1 MGEGQTQTMKK
12 QQKVNGKQNISRL
25 TPHVS
30 RFMFYTLSTLLLIYT
45 VPSANAQTIGVGSKR
60 FTESYVLGEIAKKLL
75 EDAGYR
81 VEHKQGMGGTIIVW
95 DALKSGDIA
104 MYPDYTG
111 TIQETIL
118 KSATPMTPDQMRSAL
133 AEHGIGMAGEL
144 GFNNTYALAM
154 RRIDAETRN
163 IRKISDL
170 RDQPDLNV
178 GLTHEFLDRKDGWE
192 PLSRHYGLQIKP
204 RGLEHA
210 LAYVALNNAEIDLM
224 DAYSTDAKLAE
235 YDLTVLEDDL
245 QFFPKYHAVFL
256 YRLDTDHAAID
267 AIRGMEGKIDEGLM
281 TRLNAEAERTN
292 DFTAAVSLYFSEVEH
307 RAVEVSSESFV
318 SKLARWTGRHLMLV
332 GISMAI
338 AILVS
343 IPLGIRASRPGI
355 LSQIIIGVPG
365 VMQTVPSLAL
375 LALLVPVPMLGIS
388 PTTAIVALFLYSL
401 LPIVRNTATGLQN
414 IPTSLKESATALG
427 LEPSAQLTKVY
438 LPMASRTI
446 LAGIKTS
453 AIINVGTATLA
464 ALIGA
469 GGLGEPIISGL
480 ALNDAEVILQGAIP
494 AALLAILVQVCFDAL
509 DRLLIPR
516 GLRLEEASQHAAA
529 SE

>member
-1 MGEGQTQTMKK
+1 MKWGVKKMKK
-12 QQKVNGKQNISRL
+12 QQESTGKRL
-25 TPHVS
+25 TFHVS
-30 RFMFYTLSTLLLIYT
+30 RITFYALSVLLLICAL
-45 VPSANAQTIGVGSKR
+45 PSADAQKISVGSKR

-95 DALKSGDIA
+95 DALKNGDIA

-118 KSATPMTPDQMRSAL
+118 KSASPMTAGEMRSAL

-154 RRIDAETRN
+154 RRTDADSRK

-170 RDQPDLNV
+170 RNHLDIKV
-178 GLTHEFLDRKDGWE
+178 GFTHEFLDRKDGWE
-192 PLSRHYGLQIKP
+192 PLSHHYGLQFKP
-204 RGLEHA
+204 RGMEHA
-210 LAYVALNNAEIDLM
+210 LAYVALNNSEIDLM
-224 DAYSTDAKLAE
+224 DAYSTDAKLVE

-256 YRLDTDHAAID
+256 YRLDTDQAAID
-267 AIRGMEGKIDEGLM
+267 AIRRLEGKIDEGRM
-281 TRLNAEAERTN
+281 TRLNAEAERTK
-292 DFTAAVSLYFSEVEH
+292 DFAAGASLYFSEVGH
-307 RAVEVSSESFV
+307 SAVEVASESFL

-332 GISMAI
+332 GISMVI

-343 IPLGIRASRPGI
+343 IPLGIRASRPGL

-365 VMQTVPSLAL
+365 IMQTVPSLAL

-414 IPTSLKESATALG
+414 IPTPLRESAAALG

-453 AIINVGTATLA
+453 VIINVGTATLA

-509 DRLLIPR
+509 DHLLIPR
-516 GLRLEEASQHAAA
+516 GLRLEEASAG
-529 SE
+529 E

>member
-1 MGEGQTQTMKK
+1 MKK
-12 QQKVNGKQNISRL
+12 QEANSKWENNSRF
-25 TPHVS
+25 THHVS
-30 RFMFYTLSTLLLIYT
+30 RFTFYTLSVLLIICT
-45 VPSANAQTIGVGSKR
+45 LPSADAQEISIGSKR
-60 FTESYVLGEIAKKLL
+60 FTESYVLGELAKKLL
-75 EDAGYR
+75 EDVGYR
-81 VEHKQGMGGTIIVW
+81 VELKQGMGGTIIVW
-95 DALKSGDIA
+95 EALKNGDIA

-118 KSATPMTPDQMRSAL
+118 KSATPMTSEQMRNAL
-133 AEHGIGMAGEL
+133 AKHGIGMAGEL

-154 RRIDAETRN
+154 RRGDSEARN
-163 IRKISDL
+163 IHKISDL
-170 RDQPDLNV
+170 QNHPDVKV
-178 GLTHEFLDRKDGWE
+178 GLTHEFLERKDGWE
-192 PLSRHYGLQIKP
+192 PLSRRYSLQIKP
-204 RGLEHA
+204 RGMEHA
-210 LAYVALNNAEIDLM
+210 LAYVALNNGEIDLM

-245 QFFPKYHAVFL
+245 HFFPKYNAVFL
-256 YRLDTDHAAID
+256 YRLDTDQAAID
-267 AIRGMEGKIDEGLM
+267 AIRPLEGAIDEGLM

-292 DFTAAVSLYFSEVEH
+292 NFAAAASLYFSEVEH
-307 RAVEVSSESFV
+307 RTVEVESESFV
-318 SKLARWTGRHLMLV
+318 SKLVRWTGRHLMLV

-338 AILVS
+338 AIVLS
-343 IPLGIRASRPGI
+343 IPLGIRASRPGL

-375 LALLVPVPMLGIS
+375 LAILVPVPMLGTS

-414 IPTSLKESATALG
+414 IPTPLRESAAALG
-427 LEPSAQLTKVY
+427 LESTAQLTKVY

-480 ALNDAEVILQGAIP
+480 ALNNAEVILQGAIP
-494 AALLAILVQVCFDAL
+494 AALLAILVQVCFDGL
-509 DRLLIPR
+509 DRLIIPR
-516 GLRLEEASQHAAA
+516 GLRLEAASRQAAA
-529 SE
+529 GE

>member
-1 MGEGQTQTMKK
+1 MKK
-12 QQKVNGKQNISRL
+12 QQESNIGKRKNISRFRH
-25 TPHVS
+25 HVS
-30 RFMFYTLSTLLLIYT
+30 RFTFYALSAFLLIC
-45 VPSANAQTIGVGSKR
+45 VLSSADAQTIGVGSKR

-81 VEHKQGMGGTIIVW
+81 VELKQGMGGTIIVW
-95 DALKSGDIA
+95 EALKNGDIA

-118 KSATPMTPDQMRSAL
+118 KSATPMTSEQMRSAL
-133 AEHGIGMAGEL
+133 VEHGIGMAGEL
-144 GFNNTYALAM
+144 GFNNTYAFAM
-154 RRIDAETRN
+154 RRAHSESEN

-170 RDQPDLNV
+170 RDHPNLKV
-178 GLTHEFLDRKDGWE
+178 GFTHEFLERADGWT
-192 PLSRHYGLQIKP
+192 PLSQRYGLQLKP
-204 RGLEHA
+204 RGMEHA
-210 LAYVALNNAEIDLM
+210 LAYVALNDGEIDLM

-245 QFFPKYHAVFL
+245 HFFPKYNAVFL
-256 YRLDTDHAAID
+256 YRLDTDPAAID
-267 AIRGMEGKIDEGLM
+267 AIRTLEGAIDEGLM
-281 TRLNAEAERTN
+281 TQLNAEAERTK
-292 DFTAAVSLYFSEVEH
+292 DFAAAASLYFSKVEH
-307 RAVEVSSESFV
+307 RVVEVGSESFV
-318 SKLARWTGRHLMLV
+318 SKLLRWTGRHLMLV

-355 LSQIIIGVPG
+355 LSQVIIGVPG

-414 IPTSLKESATALG
+414 IATPLRESAAALG
-427 LEPSAQLTKVY
+427 LEPPAQLTKVY

-494 AALLAILVQVCFDAL
+494 AALLAILVQVCFDGL
-509 DRLLIPR
+509 DRLIIPR
-516 GLRLEEASQHAAA
+516 GLRLEAASQHAAA
-529 SE
+529 GE

>member
-1 MGEGQTQTMKK
+1 MTK
-12 QQKVNGKQNISRL
+12 QQKPNTRKRRNLSPF
-25 TPHVS
+25 THHVS
-30 RFMFYTLSTLLLIYT
+30 RLIFYILPVLLLICAL
-45 VPSANAQTIGVGSKR
+45 PSADGQKIGVGSKR

-95 DALKSGDIA
+95 DALKNGDIA

-118 KSATPMTPDQMRSAL
+118 KSATPITPEEMRSAL

-154 RRIDAETRN
+154 RRTDADSRK

-170 RDQPDLNV
+170 QNHPDVKV

-192 PLSRHYGLQIKP
+192 PLSRHYGLQNKP

-210 LAYVALNNAEIDLM
+210 LAYVALNNGEIDLM

-235 YDLTVLEDDL
+235 YDLIVLEDDL
-245 QFFPKYHAVFL
+245 NFFPKYHAVFL
-256 YRLDTDHAAID
+256 YRLDTDQTALD
-267 AIRGMEGKIDEGLM
+267 AIRGLEGKIDEGLM
-281 TRLNAEAERTN
+281 TQLNAEAERTK
-292 DFTAAVSLYFSEVEH
+292 DFTAAASLYFSEMGHSV
-307 RAVEVSSESFV
+307 VEVESESLV
-318 SKLARWTGRHLMLV
+318 SKLVRWTGRHLMLV
-332 GISMAI
+332 GISMVI

-343 IPLGIRASRPGI
+343 IPLGIRASRPG
-355 LSQIIIGVPG
+355 LFSQIIIGVPG
-365 VMQTVPSLAL
+365 IMQTIPSLAL

-388 PTTAIVALFLYSL
+388 PRTAIVALFLYSL

-414 IPTSLKESATALG
+414 IATPLRESATALG

-509 DRLLIPR
+509 DHLIIPK
-516 GLRLEEASQHAAA
+516 GLRLEEASQQAAA
-529 SE
+529 GE